1 MAHLIP
7 ETTVYQSLSQPLNPS
22 GTVRFDGRILFLSQN
37 ASVIQR
43 QLLGEDIT
51 LEEALPLRSDIST
64 DEITP
69 NYICYYYDEKLGEY
83 PYLGLDCAGTRPVKQ
98 GSVKAAGFAVSVAG
112 RRYGKGS
119 SREHSQRHVEQ

>member
-7 ETTVYQSLSQPLNPS
+7 ATTVYQSLSQPLNPS

-43 QLLGEDIT
+43 QLLGEDIA

-64 DEITP
+64 DEI
-69 NYICYYYDEKLGEY
+69 
-83 PYLGLDCAGTRPVKQ
+83 GTET
-98 GSVKAAGFAVSVAG
+98 SW
-112 RRYGKGS
+112 
-119 SREHSQRHVEQ
+119 